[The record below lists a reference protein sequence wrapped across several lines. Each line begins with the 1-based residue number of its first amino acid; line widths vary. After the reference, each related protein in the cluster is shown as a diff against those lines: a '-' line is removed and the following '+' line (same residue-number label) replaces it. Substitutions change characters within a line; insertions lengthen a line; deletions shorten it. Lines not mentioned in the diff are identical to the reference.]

1 MNRDVSNRLAT
12 TDRLIDASVPID
24 ASIYDAMFGLGRGAA
39 GIVLVVD
46 GNQRLVGT
54 VTDGD
59 IRRALLDGATLGS
72 PVQAHMQRKFTA
84 VSTAAPRA
92 EVLDLMRARRIE
104 QVPIVDADGK
114 LVGLH
119 VLREIIGSVERPNWA
134 VIMAGGRGERLRPLT
149 DRLPKPMIRVA
160 GKPILERIVLHL
172 VGFGIRDIYIS
183 VNYLGEVIRT
193 HFGDGSAF
201 GCRIHYLTEDKPLGT
216 GGALSMLPET
226 PRHPLLVMNGDLI
239 TQVDL
244 GAMLQFHQQGGYKIT
259 VAVEEYAHTV
269 PFGCLEVDGD
279 RVARL
284 EEKPVLSRLINAG
297 IYALSPEV
305 LARVPR
311 DKAFPITALIEQ
323 SVAVGDSVGAFR
335 IKDDWLDVGRPD
347 QLKQAQHGQ

>member
-1 MNRDVSNRLAT
+1 MSRDHIT
-12 TDRLIDASVPID
+12 TDRLQDASVPMT
-24 ASIYDAMFGLGRGAA
+24 ASIHEAMLGLERGAV

-46 GNQRLVGT
+46 AHHRLVGT

-59 IRRALLDGATLGS
+59 IRRALLGGATLAS
-72 PVQAHMQRKFTA
+72 PVQVYMQRKYTA
-84 VSTAAPRA
+84 VSSAAPRA
-92 EVLDLMRARRIE
+92 EVLDLMRARFIQ
-104 QVPIVDADGK
+104 QVPIVDADGR

-149 DRLPKPMIRVA
+149 DRLPKPMIKVA

-172 VGFGIRDIYIS
+172 VGYGIRDIYIS
-183 VNYLGEVIRT
+183 VNYLGDVIQN

-201 GCRIHYLTEDKPLGT
+201 GCRIHYLTEDKPLDT
-216 GGALSMLPET
+216 GGALSLLPET
-226 PRHPLLVMNGDLI
+226 PHDPLLVINGDLI
-239 TQVDL
+239 TQADI
-244 GAMLQFHQQGGYKIT
+244 GAMLQFHRQGGYKIT

-284 EEKPVLSRLINAG
+284 EEKPVLIRLINAG

-305 LARVPR
+305 LERVPR

-323 SVAVGDSVGAFR
+323 SVAVGDLVGAFR
-335 IKDDWLDVGRPD
+335 VKEDWLDVGQSE
-347 QLKQAQHGQ
+347 QLKQAQRGQ